1 MGVTYDP
8 RIQEVRMNERTVRND
23 SRRSFLQW
31 SVAAAAVSAF
41 RIVNEPMLAAAAV
54 DRDLQHFPPG
64 STVIN
69 ANENPLGPC
78 DLARQ
83 ALSDIIPQGG
93 RYCWWLKDELTK
105 SFAESVGVKPENV
118 AIFPGS
124 SEPLH
129 FSVMA
134 FTSPSRSYVTTDP
147 GYESGMHSSKYSGAR
162 VVTTALTKSYAHD
175 IPAMLAAAPD
185 AGLFYVCTPNNPTG
199 TITPHSDIETL
210 LAKKPKDSVVLVDEA
225 YIHFADLNATAID
238 LVKAGHD
245 IVVLRTFSKIYGM
258 AGIRCGAA
266 IARPD
271 LLQKLTPQG
280 GGSAMPITALVAAS
294 ASLRH
299 EHLVPDRKRI
309 NTEIRE
315 KTFEWLK
322 SQGHTFTPSQAN
334 FFMLDTKRPVKEVI
348 AAMAAQKV
356 FIGRPWPVW
365 PTWARI
371 TVGTQ
376 SEMDAFQTA
385 YAAVMKNAKT
395 VSYALPAR
403 SPESRRDGLLAD
415 GQLLTGL

>member
-1 MGVTYDP
+1 MSANHPLLKG
-8 RIQEVRMNERTVRND
+8 

-31 SVAAAAVSAF
+31 SAAVAAASTF
-41 RIVNEPMLAAAAV
+41 RILTEPMLAAAAV
-54 DRDLQHFPPG
+54 DRDMQHFPPG
-64 STVIN
+64 SIVIN

-78 DLARQ
+78 DLARK
-83 ALSDIIPQGG
+83 ALSDIIPEGG
-93 RYCWWLKDELTK
+93 RYCWWLKEELTK
-105 SFAESVGVKPENV
+105 SFADSVGVKPENV

-134 FTSPSRSYVTTDP
+134 FTSPTRSYVTADP
-147 GYESGMHSSKYSGAR
+147 GYESGMHSCKLSGAR
-162 VVTTALTKSYAHD
+162 VVKTALTKSYAHD

-199 TITPHSDIETL
+199 TPTPHSHIEEL
-210 LAKKPKDSVVLVDEA
+210 LAKKPKDSIVLVDEA

-238 LVKAGHD
+238 LVKAGQD
-245 IVVLRTFSKIYGM
+245 IIVLRTFSKIYGM

-271 LLQKLTPQG
+271 LLQKLIPQG

-294 ASLRH
+294 ASLKH
-299 EHLVPDRKRI
+299 EHLVPERKLI
-309 NTEIRE
+309 NTTIRQ
-315 KTFEWLK
+315 KTFDWLS
-322 SQGHTFTPSQAN
+322 SQGYSFTPSQAN

-348 AAMAAQKV
+348 TAMAAKNV
-356 FIGRPWPVW
+356 YIGRVWPAW

-376 SEMDAFQTA
+376 PEMDAFQTA
-385 YAAVMKNAKT
+385 FAAVMKNS
-395 VSYALPAR
+395 VSVGYALPAR
-403 SPESRRDGLLAD
+403 PAESHRDGVLAD
-415 GQLLTGL
+415 GTLLTGLSS